1 MRSLTADML
10 PVSPIMWTLLMAS
23 PIVQAESCLR
33 EDNVDYH
40 GSDITGHPKP
50 IVTGPAACNNLCVQN
65 IACTHWS
72 FGKDNKEC
80 YLKNSD
86 SGKNKH
92 NNRISGPQCSTGP
105 CPELDNPGNVLLQ
118 FQWRNQAELAKM
130 SEDDKRNILIVEISK
145 HSTIEVPDLQGRLNV
160 GPRHGSLVD
169 IGSMIVTLK
178 QNGWRTKE
186 GLEKMSYDDMRNT
199 LIVELNTRDGTT
211 IRELQGKS
219 DAELVKDACNK
230 K

>member
-1 MRSLTADML
+1 ML
-10 PVSPIMWTLLMAS
+10 KSQLPSDFKIFIA
-23 PIVQAESCLR
+23 
-33 EDNVDYH
+33 
-40 GSDITGHPKP
+40 GS
-50 IVTGPAACNNLCVQN
+50 
-65 IACTHWS
+65 
-72 FGKDNKEC
+72 
-80 YLKNSD
+80 
-86 SGKNKH
+86 
-92 NNRISGPQCSTGP
+92 

-160 GPRHGSLVD
+160 GPGHGSLVD
-169 IGSMIVTLK
+169 IGSMMVILK

-186 GLEKMSYDDMRNT
+186 GLEKMSYDDIRNT

-219 DAELVKDACNK
+219 DAELVKDACSTGN
-230 K
+230 